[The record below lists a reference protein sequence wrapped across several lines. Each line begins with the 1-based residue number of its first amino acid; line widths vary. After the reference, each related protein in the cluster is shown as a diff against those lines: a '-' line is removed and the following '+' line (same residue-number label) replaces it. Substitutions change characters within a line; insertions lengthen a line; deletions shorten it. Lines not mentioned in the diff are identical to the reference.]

1 MFTNIFDRL
10 PSFNLVE
17 LINGRVEK
25 RQSKKKPN
33 QKRKPSASDDTNIVI
48 LS

>member
-1 MFTNIFDRL
+1 MFTNILDWR

-17 LINGRVEK
+17 LINGRVDK
-25 RQSKKKPN
+25 RQTKKAN